1 MRTRFLNCTNCTKV
15 EKHDDGQ
22 LYCHRVPPTPMM
34 MIQML
39 PPSVMGA
46 PPQQRQILTAMYPP
60 VGATDY
66 CTMHAMQSQAV
77 ADKTDDLATDKANGQ
92 AAPTAT

>member
-1 MRTRFLNCTNCTKV
+1 MRTRFLNCTNCTKA
-15 EKHDDGQ
+15 EQHDDKQ

-34 MIQML
+34 MIQVI

-60 VGATDY
+60 VGPTDY
-66 CTMHAMQSQAV
+66 CTMHAMRNQAV
-77 ADKTDDLATDKANGQ
+77 AEKSDALDADKGNGQ
-92 AAPTAT
+92 ASPPPI